1 MSVKIEELPSLH
13 HLFQAAE
20 TGFIQE
26 YVEIEETISPKVL
39 DAITSWIQEQVELE
53 KK

>member
-1 MSVKIEELPSLH
+1 MSVKIEEFPFMD

-20 TGFIQE
+20 TSFIQE

-39 DAITSWIQEQVELE
+39 DAITSWLQEQVELE
-53 KK
+53 EK